1 MSRPFPPASVLGALA
16 GVFEPAFDLEVW
28 ARSTFIAETARLH
41 NPDHFHLN
49 QATIGFLWTNEENTR
64 GNRVVLGQCEIM
76 PPMAMG
82 KWQRARAYAQMES
95 WFGECPHFLITVHAA
110 AAASMD
116 DASFMA
122 LIEHELY
129 HAAQARD
136 RYGQPKFS
144 KATGLPCWAI
154 RGHDVE
160 EFVGVV
166 ARYGAAAAGVEEMVR
181 VANKGPEIAPAAI
194 SNACGTCLRA
204 VV

>member
-1 MSRPFPPASVLGALA
+1 MSPFGFRPAP
-16 GVFEPAFDLEVW
+16 DLEEW
-28 ARSTFIAETARLH
+28 ARETFIAETARLH

-49 QATIGFLWTNEENTR
+49 QAVIGFLWTNEENSRASRT
-64 GNRVVLGQCEIM
+64 VLGQCEIM

-82 KWQRARAYAQMES
+82 KWQRARALAQMED
-95 WFGECPHFLITVHAA
+95 WFGDCPHFVITIHAGA
-110 AAASMD
+110 ASSMD

-122 LIEHELY
+122 LVEHELY

-136 RYGQPKFS
+136 QFGFPKFS
-144 KATGLPCWAI
+144 KQTGLPVWAI

-194 SNACGTCLRA
+194 ARACGTCLRA
-204 VV
+204 VG